1 MLLSKDET
9 RRHAR
14 VACTRRGFILTGTG
28 LAASLLLLPLPS
40 LANSPQERKLS
51 FHNTHTGE
59 DASVVYWAEGSYVA
73 AGKREI
79 DEILRDHRT
88 DEIYPIDTD
97 LLDLLYLLKAAVKG
111 QGKQAF
117 EIISGYRSP
126 ATNAALRKN
135 STGVAKR
142 SYHMQGKAIDIR
154 LPGCDLKNLHTAA
167 LAMQAGGVGYY
178 PGSNFIHV
186 DVGPYRS
193 W

>member
-1 MLLSKDET
+1 MLLSKDEIH
-9 RRHAR
+9 RQAQS
-14 VACTRRGFILTGTG
+14 ACTRRSFIRAGVGFAAG
-28 LAASLLLLPLPS
+28 LSMMPLASLAS
-40 LANSPQERKLS
+40 SQPQRKLS

-59 DASVVYWAEGSYVA
+59 NATAVYWAEGDYLA
-73 AGKREI
+73 DGKREI

-97 LLDLLYLLKAAVKG
+97 LLDLLYLLRAEV
-111 QGKQAF
+111 QGKKAF

-126 ATNAALRKN
+126 ATNAALRKH
-135 STGVAKR
+135 SSGVAKR

-154 LPGCDLKNLHTAA
+154 LPGCDLKHLHKAA
-167 LAMQAGGVGYY
+167 MAMQAGGVGYY
-178 PGSNFIHV
+178 PGSDFIHV

>member
-1 MLLSKDET
+1 MLLSKNID
-9 RRHAR
+9 RRQAPNTI
-14 VACTRRGFILTGTG
+14 TRRGFIRAGAGLT
-28 LAASLLLLPLPS
+28 ASLFMMPLPS
-40 LANSPQERKLS
+40 LAISQQDRRLS

-59 DASVVYWAEGSYVA
+59 NASVVYWADGDYLA
-73 AGKREI
+73 DGKQEI

-88 DEIYPIDTD
+88 DEVHPIDTD
-97 LLDLLYLLKAAVKG
+97 LLDLLYLLRAEV
-111 QGKQAF
+111 QGKHAF

-135 STGVAKR
+135 SSGVAKR

-154 LPGCDLKNLHTAA
+154 LPGCDLKNLHKAA
-167 LAMQAGGVGYY
+167 MAMQAGGVGYY
-178 PGSNFIHV
+178 PGSDFIHV

>member
-9 RRHAR
+9 HRHAHST
-14 VACTRRGFILTGTG
+14 CTRRSFIRAGTG

-40 LANSPQERKLS
+40 FANSQQERKLS

-59 DASVVYWAEGSYVA
+59 NTSAVYWAEGNYLT
-73 AGKREI
+73 AGKQEI

-88 DEIYPIDTD
+88 DEIYPIDTA
-97 LLDLLYLLKAAVKG
+97 LLDLLYLLKAEV
-111 QGKQAF
+111 QGKRAF

-126 ATNAALRKN
+126 ATNAELRKN

-167 LAMQAGGVGYY
+167 MAMRAGGVGYY

>member
-9 RRHAR
+9 HRDTCS
-14 VACTRRGFILTGTG
+14 VCTRRSFIRAGTG
-28 LAASLLLLPLPS
+28 LAAGLLLLPLQS
-40 LANSPQERKLS
+40 LANSQQERKLS

-59 DASVVYWAEGSYVA
+59 NTSAVYWAEGNYLT

-88 DEIYPIDTD
+88 DEIHPIDTD
-97 LLDLLYLLKAAVKG
+97 LLDLLYLLKAEV
-111 QGKQAF
+111 QGKRAF

-126 ATNAALRKN
+126 ATNAELRKN
-135 STGVAKR
+135 SAGVAKR

-167 LAMQAGGVGYY
+167 MAMRAGGVGYY
-178 PGSNFIHV
+178 PRSKFIHV

>member
-9 RRHAR
+9 HRQAR
-14 VACTRRGFILTGTG
+14 SACTRRSFIRAGTG
-28 LAASLLLLPLPS
+28 LAVSMLLLPLPS
-40 LANSPQERKLS
+40 LANSQQERKLS

-59 DASVVYWAEGSYVA
+59 NTSAVYWAEGNYLT

-97 LLDLLYLLKAAVKG
+97 LLDLLYLLKAEV
-111 QGKQAF
+111 QGKRAF

-126 ATNAALRKN
+126 ATNAALRKS

-167 LAMQAGGVGYY
+167 MALRAGGVGYY